1 MSGDR
6 PGDPDFLAR
15 RAAARR
21 KLDAAPGAFSDD
33 PAGRKAWFS
42 TVYNFAEGDPA
53 AVPWAD
59 LAAKP
64 ALVDWLLTHPG
75 RGRRALDVG
84 CGLGDNAE
92 ALAAAGWLTSA
103 FDVAEGAVAWA
114 RRRFPDTSV
123 DYRCVD
129 LFEPPAEWLDG
140 FDLVHEC
147 FTLQAMAGPMRAAAF
162 NAVARLVAPGGTLLV
177 IARTRTESEP
187 VGQPPWPLAPSELAR
202 FEALGFVRVGEHPYA
217 SVSARG
223 VAALEARLEFSRA

>member
-6 PGDPDFLAR
+6 PGDADFLAR

-21 KLDAAPGAFSDD
+21 KLDAAPGAFTDD
-33 PAGRKAWFS
+33 PAGRKAWFG
-42 TVYNFAEGDPA
+42 TVYSLAEGDPA
-53 AVPWAD
+53 AIPWAD

-64 ALVDWLLTHPG
+64 ALVDWLQAHPG
-75 RGRRALDVG
+75 LGRRALDVG

-103 FDVAEGAVAWA
+103 FDIAEAAVVWA
-114 RRRFPDTSV
+114 KRRFPDTTV
-123 DYRCVD
+123 DYRCAD
-129 LFEPPAEWLDG
+129 LFEPPAEWRDG

-147 FTLQAMAGPMRAAAF
+147 FTLQAMAGPLRTAAF
-162 NAVARLVAPGGTLLV
+162 AAVASLVAPGGTLLV
-177 IARTRTESEP
+177 IARSRAESEP

-202 FEALGFVRVGEHPYA
+202 FEALGFVRVGEHAYA

-223 VAALEARLEFSRA
+223 VAVHEARFEFRRS